1 MARLVV
7 ALVALAVMSVGS
19 MYWASAQGGSKRV
32 QPARLSGAAAGL
44 SGLYVAGDNALNC
57 PGTAGATD
65 ARQAGSTS
73 SSDKEVSRTGEGA
86 ANTMD

>member
-19 MYWASAQGGSKRV
+19 MYWASAQGGSERI

-44 SGLYVAGDNALNC
+44 SGLYVAGDNAVTG
-57 PGTAGATD
+57 PGAGGGAD
-65 ARQAGSTS
+65 ARQADLERPESKDASNPG
-73 SSDKEVSRTGEGA
+73 DDA
-86 ANTMD
+86 AGTVE